1 MHITKINEINIDK
14 NEEFI
19 FDAVTK
25 ILINSQRRVWY
36 AKVLDYTPS
45 KHSFELINL
54 NDDYERSCWI
64 QLIWI
69 AVNKTKLSIEKETYQ
84 NICKRI
90 EATCLDYELIN
101 NYINNLKNIIPDE
114 YLELFKADIVEM
126 HMTQMQNIIKKTKL
140 RESKISW
147 LIKKFTNLYNKI
159 WL

>member
-1 MHITKINEINIDK
+1 MHITEINEINIDK

-25 ILINSQRRVWY
+25 ILINSQTRVWY
-36 AKVLDYTPS
+36 AKVLHYTPS
-45 KHSFELINL
+45 AHSFELINL

-69 AVNKTKLSIEKETYQ
+69 AVNKIKLSIEKETHQ
-84 NICKRI
+84 NICKN
-90 EATCLDYELIN
+90 IN
-101 NYINNLKNIIPDE
+101 EICFCYQTINSYIDGLKNIIPDE
-114 YLELFKADIVEM
+114 YLELFKADIIEIQ
-126 HMTQMQNIIKKTKL
+126 MTQMQNIIKKTKSN
-140 RESKISW
+140 ESKISW